1 MTSIGEASADVSC
14 CHKSLTSLADV
25 LFGKADLSFIKHV
38 VFLFLFFFFLILK
51 EQIPVRMGFRDDHL
65 P

>member
-38 VFLFLFFFFLILK
+38 VFLFLFFFPNPQRANTSKDGI
-51 EQIPVRMGFRDDHL
+51 QR
-65 P
+65 